1 MLSKAQLLQFID
13 ECQKLPLILSPA
25 LTEKEIYW
33 MRLETT
39 VGFDFFKNLAK
50 QFNFETELEDV
61 NELIRRYLTERGA
74 SLGEKSSIAYLNH
87 PFLPI
92 NQLCLKVAEAI
103 AHPDESIWTIL
114 MPSVDKLCRP
124 LMFSFKEDTE
134 DDGHFPLE
142 YYALDQ
148 TQTKLIPIA
157 EIFNS
162 AEANTNALFPDF
174 QENSTMLRYKL
185 GGRDFLTLEQIGGE
199 ATLRYMRALRQ
210 SHNRQFDD
218 QSIGFAIRKLVQ
230 DLKRGAV
237 GDAGTE
243 FVADNEVLAAPIHSF
258 YALWRSLPENI
269 KAQVAPLTLQHYG
282 YANVSLEC
290 YFLTLF
296 ARCLGC
302 ALTEEESQRQHE
314 ADILPCAQQISESLD
329 EYLTQHKQLYAI
341 KINGQDTEVQALPD
355 LKRLRDEALGAL
367 KIRGQHLGQD
377 DSDLWSHVAVLLTFS
392 GYSTLTIAQIIAP
405 EVQHMDDLL
414 PLILISPKLFAAV
427 VGCIHPRL
435 GLLEFDVQHIHEVL
449 RYFSAENQQIIIQAR
464 SEELKKF
471 ICENP
476 EYYFVIYKVLRPT
489 IQASFDQSYLNCLSD
504 EIQSGKQCVFLLS
517 KLNPNQLAS
526 MLTYLQPR
534 LSGIFKDFDFAQFL
548 IYRAEGHHQ
557 LMIDALFELLNQ
569 WFNPNTYLRWEQ
581 SWDRASKTYFLNRYF
596 EERKVGTSFSALLK
610 FLQQWEGKCLIHE
623 SILEYCKAPLK
634 IWVSDSEH
642 LSIFL
647 HHLEYPSKILGEF
660 AHLINHKELFCHWLK
675 FLPITS
681 RLQAISA
688 VNFSTFIHSFA
699 VLQEI
704 TPNLNKEE
712 CSVVL
717 KQLVGHSC
725 LSDSNELVELRST
738 KTSYFIGALENYAS
752 QCSDQG
758 RLEVANNLLKKLHN
772 PKTPLAELIERFQ
785 QARKKIDT
793 EYSTGPFLFFSSSV
807 NSRLHTILKRA
818 EQELQELLD
827 LSMIF
832 DPVGA
837 IEQLKKWEFPERISL
852 FIERLKRHRVE
863 HEFTSK
869 WVDDLIEQ
877 LSSDPERASDELVKL
892 LESVQE
898 RIVSRTKT
906 IGLISSFVESSA
918 KNDSLYL
925 LLNQF
930 IKEIKESSSLN
941 MDEAKQNNI

>member
-13 ECQKLPLILSPA
+13 ECQKLPLIFSPS

-50 QFNFETELEDV
+50 QFNFETELEEVED
-61 NELIRRYLTERGA
+61 LIRRYLTERGA

-103 AHPDESIWTIL
+103 AKPDESIWTVL
-114 MPSVDKLCRP
+114 MPSVEQLCRP
-124 LMFSFKEDTE
+124 LIFSFKEDTE
-134 DDGHFPLE
+134 DEGHFPLE
-142 YYALDQ
+142 FYALDQ
-148 TQTKLIPIA
+148 TQTKLIPIV

-174 QENSTMLRYKL
+174 QENLTSLRYKL

-199 ATLRYMRALRQ
+199 ASLRYMRALRQ

-218 QSIGFAIRKLVQ
+218 QSIGFAIRKLAQ

-243 FVADNEVLAAPIHSF
+243 LVADNEVLVAPIHSF
-258 YALWRSLPENI
+258 YTLWRALPENI

-302 ALTEEESQRQHE
+302 ELTEEELQRQRE

-341 KINGQDTEVQALPD
+341 KINGQTEVQALPD
-355 LKRLRDEALGAL
+355 LKILRDEALDAL

-377 DSDLWSHVAVLLTFS
+377 DRSLWSQVTVLMTFS
-392 GYSTLTIAQIIAP
+392 GYSTLSIAQIIAP
-405 EVQHMDDLL
+405 EVQQMEDLL
-414 PLILISPKLFAAV
+414 PLILINPKLFAAV
-427 VGCIHPRL
+427 VSCLHTRL
-435 GLLEFDVQHIHEVL
+435 GLLDFDVQEMHEVL
-449 RYFSAENQQIIIQAR
+449 RYFSAENQQTIIQAR
-464 SEELKKF
+464 SEEFKKL

-476 EYYFVIYKVLRPT
+476 EYYFVVYKVLMPT
-489 IQASFDQSYLNCLSD
+489 VQASFDQSYLNCLVD
-504 EIQSGKQCVFLLS
+504 EIQSAEQCVELMS

-526 MLTYLQPR
+526 MLSYLQPR
-534 LSGIFKDFDFAQFL
+534 LHEIFKDFDFARLF
-548 IYRAEGHHQ
+548 IYRVEGHQQ

-569 WFNPNTYLRWEQ
+569 WFNHRTYLRWEQ
-581 SWDRASKTYFLNRYF
+581 YWDRTSKTYFLNQYF
-596 EERKVGTSFSALLK
+596 EERKVVTSFGALLK
-610 FLQQWEGKCLIHE
+610 FLQQWKGKLLIHE
-623 SILEYCKAPLK
+623 SLLEHCKSPLK
-634 IWVSDSEH
+634 TWVSDSEH

-647 HHLEYPSKILGEF
+647 GHLEYPSKILGEF

-675 FLPITS
+675 FLPPAS

-688 VNFSTFIHSFA
+688 VNFSTFINSFA
-699 VLQEI
+699 DFQEI
-704 TPNLNKEE
+704 IPNLNKEE
-712 CSVVL
+712 YSVVL
-717 KQLVGHSC
+717 KRLVGHLC
-725 LSDSNELVELRST
+725 LSDTDELVQLRRT
-738 KTSYFIGALENYAS
+738 KTSYFIEELEDYAS
-752 QCSDQG
+752 QCRDG
-758 RLEVANNLLKKLHN
+758 KRLEVAENLLKKLRN
-772 PKTPLAELIERFQ
+772 PQTSLAELIERFQ
-785 QARKKIDT
+785 QERKKIDA
-793 EYSTGPFLFFSSSV
+793 EYSRGSFFFSSSAV
-807 NSRLHTILKRA
+807 NSRLHKIVKQA
-818 EQELQELLD
+818 EQELQEFLD
-827 LSMIF
+827 LLKIF
-832 DPVGA
+832 DPEGA
-837 IEQLKKWEFPERISL
+837 IEQLKKVELPERVSL
-852 FIERLKRHRVE
+852 FIERLKRHRLE

-869 WVDDLIEQ
+869 RADDLIEQ
-877 LSSDPERASDELVKL
+877 LSSEPDRSSDELVKL

-918 KNDSLYL
+918 RNDSLYL

-930 IKEIKESSSLN
+930 IKEIKASSAQN
-941 MDEAKQNNI
+941 MKEEIRNNM